1 MPSGG
6 KFSEILTHDAN
17 LAANEFVS
25 YAAVWFAIEHL
36 KLENYIF
43 SSQDNELI
51 TACKSAGTQVAVNEL
66 LRLLRRYGISFTPF
80 K

>member
-1 MPSGG
+1 MPLSGG
-6 KFSEILTHDAN
+6 FQEVIKHDAN
-17 LAANEFVS
+17 I
-25 YAAVWFAIEHL
+25 AAVWFAIEQL

-51 TACKSAGTQVAVNEL
+51 TALKSAGTQVAVNEL
-66 LRLLRRYGISFTPF
+66 LRLLRRYSISFTPF